1 METHSSASLLS
12 KYKSVPASEPRP
24 DRSRVALFNANFVGP
39 AKRIQ
44 LTLHTDYIYQSVRII
59 TNFLA
64 YIQIRKRQAERA
76 KRVLGH
82 HQQYKNRGFILL
94 GGSCWNNNVSFRG
107 LGYTKAQDA
116 KTNKCIV

>member
-44 LTLHTDYIYQSVRII
+44 LTLHTDYINQSVRII

-64 YIQIRKRQAERA
+64 YIQIRKRQTQRA
-76 KRVLGH
+76 KTGAR
-82 HQQYKNRGFILL
+82 
-94 GGSCWNNNVSFRG
+94 SS
-107 LGYTKAQDA
+107 AA
-116 KTNKCIV
+116 AE